1 MVPML
6 TVKLA
11 VVTVNYGSAPYVLD
25 MLAALVPELEA
36 LEDATVWI
44 VDNHSPDDSVAVL
57 RAAFAERG
65 YGDRVRLLE
74 SPVNGGFGAG
84 NNVGIRAALAL
95 DPPPD
100 AFYLLNPDAR
110 PTPGTVRAFVEFLA
124 AHPEAGVV
132 GGPLYSSDGSLQ
144 CAAFRF
150 PTFLGEL
157 EGCARIGVLTR
168 LLPEHRV
175 PMDHTPAARAVD
187 WVSGANLVVRRDVLE
202 RVGTFDE
209 GFFLYFE
216 EVDLCRRVREAG
228 FGVWYVP
235 EAGVVHLHGVTTGM
249 GSPHRR
255 LPRYWFESRRRCY
268 RKAYGAAGALA
279 MDAAALGGTALHRLA
294 ERVKRRPPD
303 PPHFIGDLLRYR

>member
-1 MVPML
+1 MVPIP

-11 VVTVNYGSAPYVLD
+11 VVTVNYASARYVLD
-25 MLAALVPELEA
+25 MLTALVPTLEA
-36 LEDATVWI
+36 LGDATAYV
-44 VDNHSPDDSVAVL
+44 VDNQSPDDSVAVL

-84 NNVGIRAALAL
+84 NNVAFRAGLAL

-100 AFYLLNPDAR
+100 AFYLLNPDAT
-110 PTPGTVRAFVEFLA
+110 PAPGTPRAFVDFLD
-124 AHPEAGVV
+124 AHPEVGLV
-132 GGPLYSSDGSLQ
+132 GGPLHSPDGSLQ
-144 CAAFRF
+144 CTAFRF
-150 PTFLGEL
+150 PTVLGEL
-157 EGCARIGVLTR
+157 ESRVRLGPVTR
-168 LLPEHRV
+168 LLRGHRIS
-175 PMDHTPAARAVD
+175 MDEMTAPCAVD
-187 WVSGANLVVRRDVLE
+187 WVSGANLVVRREVLE

-228 FGVWYVP
+228 YGVWYLP
-235 EAGVVHLHGVTTGM
+235 DAGVVHLHGVTTGM
-249 GSPHRR
+249 GQTHRR

-268 RKAYGAAGALA
+268 RKAYGSAGAFA
-279 MDAAALGGTALHRLA
+279 MDLAALGGEAVHRVRDL
-294 ERVKRRPPD
+294 VKRQPPD